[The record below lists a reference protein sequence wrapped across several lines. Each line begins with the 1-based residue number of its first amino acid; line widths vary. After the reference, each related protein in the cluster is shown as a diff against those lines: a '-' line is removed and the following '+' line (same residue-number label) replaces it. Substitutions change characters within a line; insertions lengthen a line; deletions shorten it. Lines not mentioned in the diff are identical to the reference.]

1 MPFKTRKHPYMIVM
15 SVILV
20 AVTLLYCTRVFSIQI
35 VNAERFS
42 ADASGLKLRTAV
54 IKAPRGE
61 ILDCNGRKIAVNR
74 DGYDV
79 VFNSAYINRDKLND
93 LILTLIK
100 MCEAEGCG
108 YVNNLDI
115 IFKDGKYEFS
125 EDASPS
131 KIRNFLKLADYA
143 TAENCVDNFIQ
154 KYSLREFSAEDRL
167 KIMSVRYSMDR
178 MAFSIKTPYTFADD
192 IPSSLML
199 KISEASY
206 ILKGVTVE
214 VVPYRDYVVTDLAP
228 HLIGTIGPIYEEEWD
243 TYKEKGYS
251 YNDKVGKSGIEL
263 YAEEYLRGIDGELTY
278 KIDNKGNIVETV
290 VTKEPIAGKTV
301 MLTLDKSLQKTTQDI
316 LVSRITDMQSTGSTV
331 TGGAAV
337 VMNVKTGGILS
348 AATYPSYD
356 MATMSKEYESLVKNP
371 NKPLLNRAFQGVY
384 PIGST
389 IKPVVAIAAME
400 NGKYNGEEL
409 IYCSREYKYFSDY
422 QPSCMHFHGRI
433 DLNTAL
439 ARSCN
444 YFFFELGR
452 RTGVVTLNKY
462 FKNFGL
468 GVKTGVEISD
478 NKGILNEYTSDS
490 GNTIQVAI
498 GQLNAF
504 TPLQLTNYTC
514 ALANGGTLYKATL
527 IDRVVSSNFD
537 EIFFTNTKT
546 VMTENN
552 VSPEIMN
559 AVMQGMLSVTED
571 GTGST
576 VLGTYPIKIGGK
588 TGTSQVD
595 GKPDHSVFISFAPF
609 NDPEIAVVILLEHGN
624 STFNV
629 TTIAKAI
636 YDGYF
641 FADEDNTINNLP
653 YTVLQ

>member
-1 MPFKTRKHPYMIVM
+1 M
-15 SVILV
+15 
-20 AVTLLYCTRVFSIQI
+20 
-35 VNAERFS
+35 
-42 ADASGLKLRTAV
+42 
-54 IKAPRGE
+54 
-61 ILDCNGRKIAVNR
+61 
-74 DGYDV
+74 
-79 VFNSAYINRDKLND
+79 
-93 LILTLIK
+93 
-100 MCEAEGCG
+100 
-108 YVNNLDI
+108 
-115 IFKDGKYEFS
+115 
-125 EDASPS
+125 
-131 KIRNFLKLADYA
+131 
-143 TAENCVDNFIQ
+143 
-154 KYSLREFSAEDRL
+154 
-167 KIMSVRYSMDR
+167 
-178 MAFSIKTPYTFADD
+178 
-192 IPSSLML
+192 
-199 KISEASY
+199 
-206 ILKGVTVE
+206 
-214 VVPYRDYVVTDLAP
+214 
-228 HLIGTIGPIYEEEWD
+228 
-243 TYKEKGYS
+243 
-251 YNDKVGKSGIEL
+251 
-263 YAEEYLRGIDGELTY
+263 
-278 KIDNKGNIVETV
+278 

>member
-1 MPFKTRKHPYMIVM
+1 M
-15 SVILV
+15 
-20 AVTLLYCTRVFSIQI
+20 RVFYIQI

-42 ADASGLKLRTAV
+42 ADSSGLTLRTAV
-54 IKAPRGE
+54 IAAPRGE

-79 VFNSAYINRDKLND
+79 VFNSAYIERDTLND
-93 LILTLIK
+93 LVLVLIG
-100 MCEAEGCG
+100 MCEAEGVQ
-108 YVNNLDI
+108 YVNDLDI
-115 IFKDGKYEFS
+115 VYNGSSYEFS
-125 EDASPS
+125 SEASPS
-131 KIRNFLKLADYA
+131 KIRKFLTLADYA
-143 TAENCVDNFIQ
+143 TAQNCVDNFIE
-154 KYSLREFSAEDRL
+154 KYSLKEYSAEDRL

-178 MAFSIKTPYTFADD
+178 IAFSIKTPYTFAED

-199 KISEASY
+199 KISEAGY
-206 ILKGVTVE
+206 ALKGVTVE

-243 TYKEKGYS
+243 EYKEKGYS

-263 YAEEYLRGIDGELTY
+263 YAEEYLRGTDGELTY
-278 KIDNKGNIVETV
+278 KLDNKGNIVETV
-290 VTKEPIAGKTV
+290 VTKEPVAGKTV
-301 MLTLDKSLQKTTQDI
+301 MLTMDKSLQKTTQDI
-316 LVSRITDMQSTGSTV
+316 LAGRIDEMQGTGSTV

-337 VMNVKTGGILS
+337 VMNVKTGGILA

-356 MATMSKEYESLVKNP
+356 MATMSKEYDSLLKNP

-400 NGKYNGEEL
+400 TGKYNGEEH

-422 QPSCMHFHGRI
+422 QPSCMHFHGSI
-433 DLNTAL
+433 GLNTAL

-478 NKGILNEYTSDS
+478 NKGLLNEYTSDS

-504 TPLQLTNYTC
+504 TPLQLANYTC

-527 IDRVVSSNFD
+527 INRIMSNNFD
-537 EIFFTNTKT
+537 ETYFTNQKT
-546 VMTENN
+546 VLTENKVDDN
-552 VSPEIMN
+552 IMN

-609 NDPEIAVVILLEHGN
+609 NDPKIAVVILLEHGN

-641 FADEDNTINNLP
+641 FAGEDNSINNLP
-653 YTVLQ
+653 YTPLQ